1 MPLTKDLYRTGSP
14 NFVIRGPHKLLHN
27 SARVGHLTWCDCF
40 GICYI
45 LSNWKVFR
53 QLIFH
58 YLQNAFAGL
67 ILEIPDVEEW

>member
-53 QLIFH
+53 QL
-58 YLQNAFAGL
+58 
-67 ILEIPDVEEW
+67 